1 MRVCRGIPIKPEA
14 PVALTIGNFDGV
26 HLGHQAMLARL
37 EEAANRLG
45 LDACVLI
52 FEPHPREFFAPDKA
66 PTRLTSL
73 REKLE
78 LLAAAGVDRV
88 QICRFNFDF
97 ARISAEDFIVH
108 VLQQG
113 LDARWI
119 LVGDDFRFG
128 ARRAGDFTLLKW
140 FSAECGFVVEE
151 MPGYSVDGMRV
162 SSSAVR
168 KALAAGDLCLVER
181 LLGRCYSIS
190 GRVGKG
196 DQLGK
201 KIGFPTANIQL
212 KHNRPPLSGI
222 FVVEVEVEGQGEAG
236 LPGSRLFQGVA
247 SLGVRPT
254 VHERGRPVL
263 EAYLFGFAEDV
274 YGRHMRVHFLH
285 KLRDEKKYPDL
296 TSLTQQIESDV
307 ENAEAYFS
315 RLAASSIMT
324 EKKLLHRSN

>member
-1 MRVCRGIPIKPEA
+1 MRVCRGIPLERQA

-26 HLGHQAMLARL
+26 HLGHRAMLTRL
-37 EEAANRLG
+37 KEAASRLN
-45 LDACVLI
+45 LEACVMI

-78 LLAAAGVDRV
+78 LLAEAGVDRV
-88 QICRFNFDF
+88 QVCPFNFDL
-97 ARISAEDFIVH
+97 ARISAEDFIVR

-113 LDARWI
+113 LDARWV

-128 ARRAGDFTLLKW
+128 ARRAGDFTLLEE
-140 FSAECGFVVEE
+140 FSARCGFDVEE
-151 MPGYSVDGMRV
+151 MACHTVDGMRV
-162 SSSAVR
+162 SSTGVR
-168 KALAAGDLCLVER
+168 KALAAGDLPLVER
-181 LLGRCYSIS
+181 LLGRSYSIS
-190 GRVGKG
+190 GRVVRG

-222 FVVEVEVEGQGEAG
+222 FVVQVEVEGNSEGERG
-236 LPGSRLFQGVA
+236 QSRLFQGVA

-254 VHERGRPVL
+254 VHEGGRPVL
-263 EAYLFGFAEDV
+263 EAYLFDFNEDV
-274 YGRHMRVHFLH
+274 YGRHLRVHFLH

-296 TSLTQQIESDV
+296 DSLARQIGSDV
-307 ENAEAYFS
+307 EDARNYFS
-315 RLAASSIMT
+315 LIEASPAAA
-324 EKKLLHRSN
+324 EEKLLQG